1 MINKYKERWDKLTAE
16 EVEPI
21 EEKEEKRKIRLIS
34 EIDDLL
40 AIQGQYYI
48 KGQLKE
54 ALDLADQIIELAETE
69 NLGSFIREQEQLIAR
84 IRGILKKRDEEK
96 RGKLIAQL
104 KSELVKLELEYH
116 KAFKAEDFS
125 KIEIILNNAKKPL
138 FELSDEKTSLK
149 WRNFENEYI
158 DTKARK
164 EIIEEVLKLIKESSK
179 LKGNFQFED
188 LKLRLTYLIEQV
200 QDKDIK
206 DYIEKLRE
214 IEKETIVAEDSYK
227 ETQTKIK
234 EISEKIS
241 VQRERKEFQ
250 SAIKNCEELI
260 ELAKSI
266 KMKEKVKKYSTIL
279 TELKTDLE
287 YEELKEFIIKL
298 NDQGLNSLKNGKIQ
312 TSIEKFK
319 QIQDTLKKHI

>member
-298 NDQGLNSLKNGKIQ
+298 NDQGLNSLKSGKILI
-312 TSIEKFK
+312 SIEKFK

>member
-1 MINKYKERWDKLTAE
+1 M
-16 EVEPI
+16 
-21 EEKEEKRKIRLIS
+21 
-34 EIDDLL
+34 
-40 AIQGQYYI
+40 
-48 KGQLKE
+48 
-54 ALDLADQIIELAETE
+54 
-69 NLGSFIREQEQLIAR
+69 GSFIREQEQLIAR

-227 ETQTKIK
+227 ETQTNIK